1 MREERRPEAYG
12 FSVWRAERLGLYEV
26 PAKVKLSQNISI
38 VQKSRERY
46 RIKIMGNL
54 YPNNAVEQWEK

>member
-1 MREERRPEAYG
+1 MC
-12 FSVWRAERLGLYEV
+12 EV

-38 VQKSRERY
+38 DQKPRDSF

-54 YPNNAVEQWEK
+54 YPNKAVKH